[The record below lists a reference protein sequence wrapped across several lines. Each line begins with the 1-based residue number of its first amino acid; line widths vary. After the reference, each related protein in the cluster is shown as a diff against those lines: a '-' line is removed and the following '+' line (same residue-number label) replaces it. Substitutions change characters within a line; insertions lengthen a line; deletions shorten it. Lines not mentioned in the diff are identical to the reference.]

1 METLL
6 AFSQFIGLVLS
17 ALVFVV
23 FTCWM
28 CSEDLIEMIQALPLD
43 LEGEAFGVVG
53 HRSLASDSVCKHVQA
68 SSVQT
73 ASVLAHVK
81 AAQAYS
87 EALGY
92 SEAFDRAALS
102 PEYLAAWE
110 RVEHERDIKAMDDL
124 SAYLLTLYPTEHPYH
139 LN

>member
-6 AFSQFIGLVLS
+6 FVSQSLGFVLS

-23 FTCWM
+23 FTCWL

-53 HRSLASDSVCKHVQA
+53 HRSQASESEAMSGEA

-73 ASVLAHVK
+73 AHVK

-124 SAYLLTLYPTEHPYH
+124 TVYLLALYPSDADRRPYH

>member
-6 AFSQFIGLVLS
+6 FVSQSLGFVLS

-28 CSEDLIEMIQALPLD
+28 CSEDLIELIQALPLD

-53 HRSLASDSVCKHVQA
+53 HRSLASESVQA

-73 ASVLAHVK
+73 ASTLAHVK
-81 AAQAYS
+81 AHAAYS

-110 RVEHERDIKAMDDL
+110 RVEHDRDIKAMDDL
-124 SAYLLTLYPTEHPYH
+124 TVYLLALYPSDADRRPYH

>member
-6 AFSQFIGLVLS
+6 VVSQSLGFVLS

-53 HRSLASDSVCKHVQA
+53 HRSQPSEHVPTHVDVPSFQ
-68 SSVQT
+68 S
-73 ASVLAHVK
+73 ASVK
-81 AAQAYS
+81 ACAAYS

-92 SEAFDRAALS
+92 SAAFDAAALS

-139 LN
+139 LS

>member
-6 AFSQFIGLVLS
+6 IVSQSLGFVLS

-28 CSEDLIEMIQALPLD
+28 CSEDLIEMIQALPMD

-53 HRSLASDSVCKHVQA
+53 HRSQASESVHMHVQA

-92 SEAFDRAALS
+92 SAAFDAAALS

-124 SAYLLTLYPTEHPYH
+124 TVYLLTLYPVEHPYH

>member
-6 AFSQFIGLVLS
+6 FVSQSLGFVLS

-28 CSEDLIEMIQALPLD
+28 CSEDLIELIQALPLD

-53 HRSLASDSVCKHVQA
+53 HRSLASESEA
-68 SSVQT
+68 MSGEAFGVQT
-73 ASVLAHVK
+73 AHVK

-110 RVEHERDIKAMDDL
+110 RVERPSHPHDAEVIEDL

>member
-6 AFSQFIGLVLS
+6 VVSQSLGFVLS

-28 CSEDLIEMIQALPLD
+28 CSEDLAEMIQALPLD

-53 HRSLASDSVCKHVQA
+53 HRSQASDSVLSHVQA

-73 ASVLAHVK
+73 AHVK

-92 SEAFDRAALS
+92 SAAFDAAALS

-124 SAYLLTLYPTEHPYH
+124 TVYLLALYPSEHPYH